1 MPLVRIAL
9 RAGQPAAYKRQIG
22 DAVHRAMVETLSVP
36 ADDRF
41 QLFNE
46 HAEDSFLYDAAYLGV
61 HRTDALVFVQISLSA
76 GRTVEQKRAFYRKAV
91 ELLAASPGLRP
102 EDVFLNLVEV
112 GKDAET
118 SRANWSFGRGEAQ
131 YLP

>member
-9 RAGQPAAYKRQIG
+9 RESRSAAEKKQIG
-22 DAVHRAMVETLSVP
+22 DGIHQAMVETMGVP
-36 ADDRF
+36 AADRF
-41 QLFNE
+41 QLFTE
-46 HAEDSFLYDAAYLGV
+46 HAQGSFLYDPDYLGMR
-61 HRTDALVFVQISLSA
+61 RTDALVFVQISLSA

-91 ELLAASPGLRP
+91 ELLATSPGLRP
-102 EDVFLNLVEV
+102 EDVFINLVEV

-118 SRANWSFGRGEAQ
+118 SRANWSFGKGEAQ